1 MPKYCATVRVT
12 GLTGENPRAV
22 RSALDEQLRQTGLP
36 NYRVVNLDVDGR
48 PVVRAAQSLRPS
60 GSGTTRQVEPG
71 GLFLVAAAAWAVWFF
86 WMMLSSGAD

>member
-1 MPKYCATVRVT
+1 MPKYCATVHVS

-36 NYRVVNLDVDGR
+36 NVRVVHLDVDGR
-48 PVVRAAQSLRPS
+48 PSKPPDARASAPPASR
-60 GSGTTRQVEPG
+60 TIEPG

-86 WMMLSSGAD
+86 WMMLSTGAE